1 MKLSEALRL
10 GEFALP
16 PAKRTWFAF
25 TAVTGRL
32 CGACAV
38 GRAVYA
44 AGFRP
49 AVPDLAFRIRESTA
63 TLTAPCLPD
72 DTLAMTQFFDAQ
84 WPWTRRAHTGRPR
97 FWLLNPVLHVISLQY
112 EHLGKSLSEIADY
125 IEPLEAQYDPDPATI
140 DVAPNVA
147 GDATQLQE
155 VQ

>member
-25 TAVTGRL
+25 TVVTGRL

-49 AVPDLAFRIRESTA
+49 ATPDITFRVQQSMV
-63 TLTAPCLPD
+63 TLTSPCLPD

-84 WPWTRRAHTGRPR
+84 WPWTRRAHTGHLR
-97 FWLLNPVLHVISLQY
+97 FWLLNPILHVISLQY

>member
-16 PAKRTWFAF
+16 PAKKMWFAF

-49 AVPDLAFRIRESTA
+49 AVPDLAYRIGQSTA
-63 TLTAPCLPD
+63 ALTSPGSPE
-72 DTLAMTQFFDAQ
+72 DTLEMTQFFDQQ
-84 WPWTRRAHTGRPR
+84 WPWTRLAHTGRPR

-112 EHLGKSLSEIADY
+112 EHLGKSMSEIADY
-125 IEPLEAQYDPDPATI
+125 VEQLEAQYDHNPVTS
-140 DVAPNVA
+140 DVTPNVA
-147 GDATQLQE
+147 GDATQLLE
-155 VQ
+155 VL